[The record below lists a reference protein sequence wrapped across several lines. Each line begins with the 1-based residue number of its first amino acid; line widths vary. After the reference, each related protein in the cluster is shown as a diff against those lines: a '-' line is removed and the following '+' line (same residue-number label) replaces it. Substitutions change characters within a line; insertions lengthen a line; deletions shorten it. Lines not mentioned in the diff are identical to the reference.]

1 MDVIQIEALFDENLR
16 PNFDPETRAA
26 IADAEVV
33 LAVEKASQ
41 SEYTVFGTPALEET
55 VRLGEEVA
63 LPTVRIEFRDLPG
76 QLEKVMS
83 LVQSIKRGQDY
94 LASDD

>member
-1 MDVIQIEALFDENLR
+1 MY
-16 PNFDPETRAA
+16 
-26 IADAEVV
+26 
-33 LAVEKASQ
+33 SQ
-41 SEYTVFGTPALEET
+41 SEYTVFGTPGLEET
-55 VRLGEEVA
+55 IQIGQEVA

>member
-16 PNFDPETRAA
+16 PSFDPATRAA